1 MKLAR
6 VLALALAALPFVPN
20 AAAPAPVP
28 GDAKDDAKAE
38 LGRLAGTWQ
47 LVSYK
52 KEGVELLEGQD
63 DPPEIVITFK
73 KDGTFEWGNGA
84 GSPGKIAL
92 IDPSKKPKEVD
103 YLFTE
108 GKDKD
113 KTQKAIYKLDGD
125 TFTDCFTEAGAAE
138 RPTEFK
144 STKDNGYTII
154 VYKRIKR
161 KD

>member
-1 MKLAR
+1 MNLAR
-6 VLALALAALPFVPN
+6 LLALAVAALPLAPR

-28 GDAKDDAKAE
+28 ADAKDEAKAE

-47 LVSYK
+47 VVSYVK
-52 KEGVELLEGQD
+52 DGVELVEGQD
-63 DPPEIVITFK
+63 DPVEILITFK
-73 KDGTFEWGNGA
+73 KDGTFEWVKGG
-84 GSPGKIAL
+84 GDGGRVEH

-103 YLFTE
+103 YAFAD
-108 GKDKD
+108 GDNKD

-125 TFTDCFTEAGAAE
+125 TFTDCFTEPGSKD

-144 STKDNGYTII
+144 STKDNGCSMA
-154 VYKRIKR
+154 VYKRVKK